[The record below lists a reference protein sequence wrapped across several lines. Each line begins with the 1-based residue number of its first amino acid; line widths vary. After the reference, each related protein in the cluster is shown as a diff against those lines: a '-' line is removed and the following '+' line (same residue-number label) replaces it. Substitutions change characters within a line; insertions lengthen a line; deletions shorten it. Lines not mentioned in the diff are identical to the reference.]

1 MNSIQIPDPEEFCR
15 GLEAYER
22 NERRGCVYFEALNQV
37 SQFWGNPDG
46 MAQGIS
52 ALIRSWNRF
61 YANFDFDRLVNC
73 IDIILPLINE
83 FRDRDIDSLS
93 NGDSEKIK
101 QIFNQF
107 LNALK
112 RRSDGQGS
120 AVSVAKAF
128 GLLAPNFLPIW
139 DSTIAWRYGCLYY
152 IVEAAPPKYVTFC
165 WKMKGISEKVKDY
178 ECVRNPNPNRSLLK
192 MIDEYNYS
200 KFTGEWI

>member
-73 IDIILPLINE
+73 IDINLPIINE

-101 QIFNQF
+101 QIF
-107 LNALK
+107 
-112 RRSDGQGS
+112 
-120 AVSVAKAF
+120 
-128 GLLAPNFLPIW
+128 
-139 DSTIAWRYGCLYY
+139 
-152 IVEAAPPKYVTFC
+152 IVFNKSIKHCHIGTRFC
-165 WKMKGISEKVKDY
+165 S
-178 ECVRNPNPNRSLLK
+178 
-192 MIDEYNYS
+192 NYRD
-200 KFTGEWI
+200 